1 LLLKLKLIGSSH
13 SSCACTLNF
22 KKVTKNMI
30 TKKNK
35 ICFNKLMFFK
45 IIIFILF
52 FIKSSYAHELR
63 PAIGNLNIY
72 EKDNIISASLSIQ
85 LNLEAIIAGIDTKHS
100 NTEESEKSEEYQ
112 DLREMSPTILLSKF
126 NSKIKNFDSK
136 INLISHNSNLDLTL
150 INVVIPEVGNTG
162 IIRDTIVNFNI
173 KNVEEEEFQFS
184 WDKNLG
190 SIILRINSVHNK
202 PLYTE
207 LIEDG
212 KESKWFSIKNKTKVG
227 LFQNIKEYTL
237 LGFKHIIPKGLDH
250 ILFVLAL
257 FLLSPKLRPLV
268 LQVSIF
274 TLAHTITLF
283 LGTLKIIAIP
293 AIIVEPIIALSIC
306 FIAIE
311 NLFTENIRRTRP
323 YIIFIFGLLH
333 GLGFAGVLNEIGIST
348 NLFVVNLISFNVGVE
363 LGQISVLIFSYVLIA
378 LSFQKKSWYRNRVTK
393 PISIIVASIGFY
405 WFIQRL
411 FF

>member
-1 LLLKLKLIGSSH
+1 M
-13 SSCACTLNF
+13 
-22 KKVTKNMI
+22 TKNMI
-30 TKKNK
+30 TKKIK
-35 ICFNKLMFFK
+35 ICFNKLIFFK
-45 IIIFILF
+45 IFIFILF

-63 PAIGNLNIY
+63 PAIANLNIY
-72 EKDNIISASLSIQ
+72 EKDNIINANLSIQ
-85 LNLEAIIAGIDTKHS
+85 LNLEAIIANIETTHS
-100 NTEESEKSEEYQ
+100 NTEESEKSEEYNL
-112 DLREMSPTILLSKF
+112 LREMSPIILLNEF
-126 NSKIKNFDSK
+126 NSQMKNFGNK
-136 INLISHNSNLDLTL
+136 INLKSNNSNLDLTL
-150 INVVIPEVGNTG
+150 ISVVIPEVGNAN
-162 IIRDTIVNFNI
+162 IIRDTIVTFGIQDI
-173 KNVEEEEFQFS
+173 KEERFKFS

-190 SIILRINSVHNK
+190 SIILRINSIHNK

-212 KESKWFSIKNKTKVG
+212 KKSKWFSIKNKTEVE

-257 FLLSPKLRPLV
+257 FLLSPKLSPLI

-283 LGTLKIIAIP
+283 LGALKIIIIP
-293 AIIVEPIIALSIC
+293 AIITEPIIALSIC
-306 FIAIE
+306 FIAVE
-311 NLFTENIRRTRP
+311 NTFTENIRRTRP

-333 GLGFAGVLNEIGIST
+333 GLGFAGVLNEIGISK
-348 NLFVVNLISFNVGVE
+348 NLFVVSLISFNVGVE
-363 LGQISVLIFSYVLIA
+363 LGQISIIILSYILIA
-378 LSFQKKSWYRNRVTK
+378 LLFQKKSWYRNRITK
-393 PISIIVASIGFY
+393 PISMIIASIGFY

>member
-1 LLLKLKLIGSSH
+1 
-13 SSCACTLNF
+13 
-22 KKVTKNMI
+22 MI
-30 TKKNK
+30 TKKYK

-45 IIIFILF
+45 IFIFILF

-63 PAIGNLNIY
+63 PAIANLNIY
-72 EKDNIISASLSIQ
+72 EKDNTINANLSIQ
-85 LNLEAIIAGIDTKHS
+85 LNLEAIIVGIETRHS
-100 NTEESEKSEEYQ
+100 NTKESEKSEEYE
-112 DLREMSPTILLSKF
+112 DLREMKSTILLSEF
-126 NSKIKNFDSK
+126 NSKIKDFDNK

-257 FLLSPKLRPLV
+257 FLLSPKLRSLV

-283 LGTLKIIAIP
+283 LGALNIIVIP
-293 AIIVEPIIALSIC
+293 SIIVEPIIALSIC

-311 NLFTENIRRTRP
+311 NLFTESIKKTRP

-348 NLFVVNLISFNVGVE
+348 NLFIVSLISFNVGVE
-363 LGQISVLIFSYVLIA
+363 LGQISVIILSYILIA
-378 LSFQKKSWYRNRVTK
+378 LLFQKKSWYRNKVTK
-393 PISIIVASIGFY
+393 PISIIIASIGFY
-405 WFIQRL
+405 WFIERL

>member
-1 LLLKLKLIGSSH
+1 
-13 SSCACTLNF
+13 
-22 KKVTKNMI
+22 MI
-30 TKKNK
+30 TKKYK
-35 ICFNKLMFFK
+35 ICFNKLFFFK
-45 IIIFILF
+45 MCLFILF
-52 FIKSSYAHELR
+52 VTKLSYAHELR
-63 PAIGNLNIY
+63 PAIANLNIY
-72 EKDNIISASLSIQ
+72 GNDNIINANLSIQ
-85 LNLEAIIAGIDTKHS
+85 LNLEGIIAGIETKHS

-112 DLREMSPTILLSKF
+112 DLRRMNPAILLNQF
-126 NSKIKNFDSK
+126 NSKIKNFANK
-136 INLISHNSNLDLTL
+136 INLTSNNSNLDLTL
-150 INVVIPEVGNTG
+150 ISVVIPEVGNTD
-162 IIRDTIVNFNI
+162 IIRDTVITFDIQNI
-173 KNVEEEEFQFS
+173 KDERFKFS

-190 SIILRINSVHNK
+190 SIILRINSIHNE

-207 LIEDG
+207 LIKEG
-212 KESKWFSIKNKTKVG
+212 KKSKWFSIKNKTEVG
-227 LFQNIKEYTL
+227 IFQNIKEYTL

-257 FLLSPKLRPLV
+257 FLLSPKLKPLV

-283 LGTLKIIAIP
+283 LGALKIITIP

-311 NLFTENIRRTRP
+311 NLFTESIKKTRP

-348 NLFVVNLISFNVGVE
+348 NLFVISLIFFNVGVE
-363 LGQISVLIFSYVLIA
+363 LGQISVIIFSYILIA
-378 LSFQKKSWYRNRVTK
+378 LLFQKKSWYRNRITK
-393 PISIIVASIGFY
+393 PISIIIASIGFY

>member
-1 LLLKLKLIGSSH
+1 MSPS
-13 SSCACTLNF
+13 
-22 KKVTKNMI
+22 
-30 TKKNK
+30 
-35 ICFNKLMFFK
+35 
-45 IIIFILF
+45 IL
-52 FIKSSYAHELR
+52 
-63 PAIGNLNIY
+63 
-72 EKDNIISASLSIQ
+72 
-85 LNLEAIIAGIDTKHS
+85 
-100 NTEESEKSEEYQ
+100 
-112 DLREMSPTILLSKF
+112 LREF
-126 NSKIKNFDSK
+126 NSKIKNFDNK
-136 INLISHNSNLDLTL
+136 INLTSNNSGLNLTL
-150 INVVIPEVGNTG
+150 ISVVIPEVGNVD
-162 IIRDTIVNFNI
+162 IIRDTIVTFNI
-173 KNVEEEEFQFS
+173 QNIKEERLKFF
-184 WDKNLG
+184 WNKNLG
-190 SIILRINSVHNK
+190 SIILRINSIDNK

-212 KESKWFSIKNKTKVG
+212 KKSKWFSIKNKTEVE

-257 FLLSPKLRPLV
+257 FLLSPKLRPLI

-283 LGTLKIIAIP
+283 LGALNIIIIP

-306 FIAIE
+306 FIAVE

-323 YIIFIFGLLH
+323 YIVFIFGLLH
-333 GLGFAGVLNEIGIST
+333 GLGFAGVLNEIGVST
-348 NLFVVNLISFNVGVE
+348 NLFISSLISFNVGVE
-363 LGQISVLIFSYVLIA
+363 LGQISVIILSYILIA
-378 LSFQKKSWYRNRVTK
+378 HLFQKKLWYRNRVTK

>member
-1 LLLKLKLIGSSH
+1 
-13 SSCACTLNF
+13 
-22 KKVTKNMI
+22 MI
-30 TKKNK
+30 TNK
-35 ICFNKLMFFK
+35 YRTCFNKLMFFK
-45 IIIFILF
+45 IFIFILF

-63 PAIGNLNIY
+63 PAIANLNIY
-72 EKDNIISASLSIQ
+72 EEDNITNANLSIQ
-85 LNLEAIIAGIDTKHS
+85 LNLEAIIAGIETKHS
-100 NTEESEKSEEYQ
+100 NTEDSEKSEEYK
-112 DLREMSPTILLSKF
+112 DLRRMNPIILLNQF
-126 NSKIKNFDSK
+126 NSKIKNFGNK
-136 INLISHNSNLDLTL
+136 INITSNISNLNLTL
-150 INVVIPEVGNTG
+150 ISVVIPEVGNTD
-162 IIRDTIVNFNI
+162 IIRDTIVTFDIQNI
-173 KNVEEEEFQFS
+173 KEERFKFY

-190 SIILRINSVHNK
+190 SIILRINSIHNK

-207 LIEDG
+207 LIEGG
-212 KESKWFSIKNKTKVG
+212 KQSKWFSIKNKIEVG
-227 LFQNIKEYTL
+227 LFQNVKEYTL

-283 LGTLKIIAIP
+283 LGALKIITIP
-293 AIIVEPIIALSIC
+293 AIIIEPIIALSIC

-311 NLFTENIRRTRP
+311 NLFTESIRRTRP

-348 NLFVVNLISFNVGVE
+348 NLFISSLISFNVGVE
-363 LGQISVLIFSYVLIA
+363 LGQISVIILSYILIA
-378 LSFQKKSWYRNRVTK
+378 LLFQKKSWYQNRVTK
-393 PISIIVASIGFY
+393 PISMIIASIGFY

>member
-1 LLLKLKLIGSSH
+1 MNPTVLLH
-13 SSCACTLNF
+13 
-22 KKVTKNMI
+22 
-30 TKKNK
+30 
-35 ICFNKLMFFK
+35 
-45 IIIFILF
+45 
-52 FIKSSYAHELR
+52 
-63 PAIGNLNIY
+63 
-72 EKDNIISASLSIQ
+72 Q
-85 LNLEAIIAGIDTKHS
+85 
-100 NTEESEKSEEYQ
+100 
-112 DLREMSPTILLSKF
+112 F
-126 NSKIKNFDSK
+126 NSKIKNFDNK
-136 INLISHNSNLDLTL
+136 INLTSNISNLNLTL
-150 INVVIPEVGNTG
+150 ISVIIPEVGNTD
-162 IIRDTIVNFNI
+162 IIRDTIVNFDIQNI
-173 KNVEEEEFQFS
+173 EEEKLKFS

-190 SIILRINSVHNK
+190 SIILRINSIHKK

-212 KESKWFSIKNKTKVG
+212 KKSKWFSIKNKTKVG

-283 LGTLKIIAIP
+283 LGALKIIVIP

-311 NLFTENIRRTRP
+311 NLFTENIKKMRP

-333 GLGFAGVLNEIGIST
+333 GLGFAGVLNEIGISDGQFISS
-348 NLFVVNLISFNVGVE
+348 LVSFNLGVE
-363 LGQISVLIFSYVLIA
+363 LGQICIILLSYIFIA
-378 LSFQKKSWYRNRVTK
+378 LLFQKKSWYRNRVTR
-393 PISIIVASIGFY
+393 PLSLIIATVGLY
-405 WFIQRL
+405 WFIQRIFL
-411 FF
+411 

>member
-1 LLLKLKLIGSSH
+1 
-13 SSCACTLNF
+13 
-22 KKVTKNMI
+22 MI
-30 TKKNK
+30 TNK
-35 ICFNKLMFFK
+35 YRTCFNKLMFFK
-45 IIIFILF
+45 IFIFILF

-63 PAIGNLNIY
+63 PAIANLNIY
-72 EKDNIISASLSIQ
+72 EKDNIINANLSIQ
-85 LNLEAIIAGIDTKHS
+85 LNLEAIIAGIKTKHS

-112 DLREMSPTILLSKF
+112 DLRKMSPEILLKQF
-126 NSKIKNFDSK
+126 NSKVKNFANK
-136 INLISHNSNLDLTL
+136 INLTSSNSNLDLTL
-150 INVVIPEVGNTG
+150 VSVVIPKVGNTD
-162 IIRDTIVNFNI
+162 IIRDTIVTFDIQNI
-173 KNVEEEEFQFS
+173 KEERFKFY

-190 SIILRINSVHNK
+190 SIILRINSIHNK

-212 KESKWFSIKNKTKVG
+212 KKSKFFSIKNKTEVG

-268 LQVSIF
+268 LQISIF

-283 LGTLKIIAIP
+283 LGALKIITIP
-293 AIIVEPIIALSIC
+293 AIIIEPIIALSIC

-348 NLFVVNLISFNVGVE
+348 NLFVVSLISFNVGVE
-363 LGQISVLIFSYVLIA
+363 LGQISVIILSYILIA
-378 LSFQKKSWYRNRVTK
+378 LLFQKKSWYQNRVTK
-393 PISIIVASIGFY
+393 PISMIIASIGFY